1 MQYCVPFSLRL
12 SVLDLESVCKCGC
25 AILCCNVLFYKY
37 RGQLNR
43 LSSVCIVVH
52 VVPFVDL
59 GKDPSLAV
67 EDESSGLMRL
77 RDIVWSS
84 N

>member
-1 MQYCVPFSLRL
+1 MWCVIYIVYLKLEGGIEQAQL
-12 SVLDLESVCKCGC
+12 SVYSCSCSSICG
-25 AILCCNVLFYKY
+25 
-37 RGQLNR
+37 
-43 LSSVCIVVH
+43 S
-52 VVPFVDL
+52 